1 MKKTK
6 IMTAA
11 IALCMAATM
20 FAGCSTNETVGETA
34 VATRIEGGQTQIA
47 IENSDVETGEA
58 VRGYTFSYNGY
69 DIGFGSKEDFVFAV
83 MGEPYDV
90 QETTNCAG
98 LSLHD
103 EIWYY
108 EGRVKIYVSQET
120 QEVDE
125 IHIYNE
131 PIIDCGGVSVGDSA
145 EAVMAVYGEPGFQSD
160 ILIEYYDDSVGMTLH
175 FELENGKV
183 NAILYLPK

>member
-1 MKKTK
+1 M
-6 IMTAA
+6 
-11 IALCMAATM
+11 
-20 FAGCSTNETVGETA
+20 
-34 VATRIEGGQTQIA
+34 
-47 IENSDVETGEA
+47 
-58 VRGYTFSYNGY
+58 
-69 DIGFGSKEDFVFAV
+69 
-83 MGEPYDV
+83 
-90 QETTNCAG
+90 
-98 LSLHD
+98 HD